1 MCSRNRGTRSGV
13 PAQRDNGRRQSDSDR
28 IAFGNPY
35 SDSNTYSEWH
45 PLVHSNAKWHDKSH
59 SDSKRYGQSFGDSK
73 RNSKCYRQSF
83 REPER
88 YSKCYGKS

>member
-1 MCSRNRGTRSGV
+1 MRSHHRWTRPGV
-13 PAQRDNGRRQSDSDR
+13 PAQWDDGRRQSNSDS
-28 IAFGNPY
+28 IAFGNRY
-35 SDSNTYSEWH
+35 GDSNTYSEWH
-45 PLVHSNAKWHDKSH
+45 PLVHSNAKWHDKSY